1 MRSTAL
7 ATGCLDRQGRQA
19 RLQLSGRLQSAS
31 FKPNAEFRKTAV
43 RDFQSVRIVAVLDW
57 QTKFGIDNIRTVIVN
72 SHTQGMSSSGWPLKS
87 APFRENGVRCSR
99 GGTMSIHVGK
109 VLKAGNRGKRSNLV
123 SLLAAGAFVL
133 AACGSSSP
141 AASSTAKSSSTSG
154 GSSGSSPTTSSAPI
168 KIGVMTNDTGTYAA
182 LGTPLRDAAQM
193 VFDQINQS
201 GGINGHQI
209 QGIFMDGQTNPN
221 LAVTQAHQL
230 VSDGVA
236 AVLGL
241 EFGTAAHAVA
251 PVFEAAHI
259 PVITN
264 TADETITSPVNPWVF
279 DLSTTTR
286 YSDQRYLSYFACK
299 GITKVAVLH
308 DNEALG
314 QQGNADLISQ
324 AAKYGVSIVGNQT
337 YDLTGTNF
345 ETQLLALNST
355 PAQAIVYWGVGTAPV
370 VIVKE
375 HAALGIKAPLVGSA
389 ANTDQSFLSQ
399 VPGAVNGM
407 LDGTVPADLLK
418 HLPASVTDGA
428 TIQSFATSFTS
439 TFNIPFGLFASF
451 GHDDASII
459 ASVVKD
465 GATTPA
471 AIQAKLNNF
480 TVNSFMGTIKWT
492 PTNHTGVQ
500 LSDEIMARIVNGEA
514 VPTKCQ

>member
-1 MRSTAL
+1 M
-7 ATGCLDRQGRQA
+7 
-19 RLQLSGRLQSAS
+19 
-31 FKPNAEFRKTAV
+31 N
-43 RDFQSVRIVAVLDW
+43 
-57 QTKFGIDNIRTVIVN
+57 
-72 SHTQGMSSSGWPLKS
+72 M
-87 APFRENGVRCSR
+87 
-99 GGTMSIHVGK
+99 HVGRVVK
-109 VLKAGNRGKRSNLV
+109 TRNRGKRPDLL
-123 SLLAAGAFVL
+123 SLLATGAVVL
-133 AACGSSSP
+133 AACGSSSS
-141 AASSTAKSSSTSG
+141 ASASATNSSAASTTASGSSTVASST
-154 GSSGSSPTTSSAPI
+154 PI
-168 KIGVMTNDTGTYAA
+168 KIGVMTNDTGAYAA

-193 VFDQINQS
+193 VFNQINQA

-209 QGIFMDGQTNPN
+209 QGIFLDGQTNPN

-230 VSDGVA
+230 VSDNVS

-299 GITKVAVLH
+299 KITKVAVLH

-314 QQGNADLISQ
+314 EQGSADLLSQ
-324 AAKYGVSIVGNQT
+324 AQKYGVSIVGNQT

-345 ETQLLALNST
+345 ETQLLALNNT

-375 HAALGIKAPLVGSA
+375 HSALGIKAPLVGSA
-389 ANTDQSFLSQ
+389 ANTDKSFLSE

-407 LDGTVPADLLK
+407 LDGTVPADLLQ
-418 HLPASVTDGA
+418 HLPSSVTDGA
-428 TIQSFATSFTS
+428 AIQSFANSFTS
-439 TFNIPFGLFASF
+439 AYNMPFGLFASF

-459 ASVVKD
+459 ATVVKD
-465 GATTPA
+465 GATTPS

>member
-1 MRSTAL
+1 
-7 ATGCLDRQGRQA
+7 
-19 RLQLSGRLQSAS
+19 
-31 FKPNAEFRKTAV
+31 
-43 RDFQSVRIVAVLDW
+43 
-57 QTKFGIDNIRTVIVN
+57 
-72 SHTQGMSSSGWPLKS
+72 
-87 APFRENGVRCSR
+87 
-99 GGTMSIHVGK
+99 
-109 VLKAGNRGKRSNLV
+109 
-123 SLLAAGAFVL
+123 
-133 AACGSSSP
+133 
-141 AASSTAKSSSTSG
+141 
-154 GSSGSSPTTSSAPI
+154 
-168 KIGVMTNDTGTYAA
+168 MTNDTGAYAA

-209 QGIFMDGQTNPN
+209 QGIFLDGQTNPN

-230 VSDGVA
+230 VSDHVA

-251 PVFEAAHI
+251 PIFEAAHI

-314 QQGNADLISQ
+314 VQGNADLISQ
-324 AAKYGVSIVGNQT
+324 AAKYHVSIVGNQT

-389 ANTDQSFLSQ
+389 ANTDQSFLSE

-418 HLPASVTDGA
+418 HLPSSVTDGA
-428 TIQSFATSFTS
+428 AIQSFATSFTS
-439 TFNIPFGLFASF
+439 SYKIPFGLFASF

-459 ASVVKD
+459 GTLVKD
-465 GATTPA
+465 GATTA
-471 AIQAKLNNF
+471 SAMQAKLNNF
-480 TVNSFMGTIKWT
+480 SVNSFMGTIKWT

>member
-1 MRSTAL
+1 MFKWGETMGMHAGRVVQTFNRAKRPDLLSL
-7 ATGCLDRQGRQA
+7 MATGAL
-19 RLQLSGRLQSAS
+19 
-31 FKPNAEFRKTAV
+31 
-43 RDFQSVRIVAVLDW
+43 
-57 QTKFGIDNIRTVIVN
+57 
-72 SHTQGMSSSGWPLKS
+72 
-87 APFRENGVRCSR
+87 
-99 GGTMSIHVGK
+99 
-109 VLKAGNRGKRSNLV
+109 
-123 SLLAAGAFVL
+123 VL
-133 AACGSSSP
+133 AACGSSSSASAGGTKSSTAP
-141 AASSTAKSSSTSG
+141 KSSAGASST
-154 GSSGSSPTTSSAPI
+154 PI
-168 KIGVMTNDTGTYAA
+168 KIGVMTNDTGAYAA

-193 VFDQINQS
+193 VFNQINQS

-209 QGIFMDGQTNPN
+209 QGIFLDGQTNPN

-230 VSDGVA
+230 VSDNVA
-236 AVLGL
+236 AVFGL

-251 PVFEAAHI
+251 PIFEAAHI

-286 YSDQRYLSYFACK
+286 YSDQRYLSYFQCK

-324 AAKYGVSIVGNQT
+324 AQKYGVSIVGNQT

-345 ETQLLALNST
+345 ETQLLALNNT

-375 HAALGIKAPLVGSA
+375 HSALGIKAPLVGSA
-389 ANTDQSFLSQ
+389 ANTDKSFLAQ

-407 LDGTVPADLLK
+407 LDGTVPADLLQ
-418 HLPASVTDGA
+418 HLPSSVTDGA
-428 TIQSFATSFTS
+428 AIQSFASSFTS
-439 TFNIPFGLFASF
+439 TYNIPFGLFASF

-459 ASVVKD
+459 ATVVKD
-465 GATTPA
+465 GATTPS
-471 AIQAKLNNF
+471 AIQQKLNNF
-480 TVNSFMGTIKWT
+480 QVNSFMGTITWT
-492 PTNHTGVQ
+492 PTDHTGVK

>member
-1 MRSTAL
+1 MNIHLDRVIKTRIWGKSPKFLPLL
-7 ATGCLDRQGRQA
+7 ATG
-19 RLQLSGRLQSAS
+19 
-31 FKPNAEFRKTAV
+31 AV
-43 RDFQSVRIVAVLDW
+43 VL
-57 QTKFGIDNIRTVIVN
+57 G
-72 SHTQGMSSSGWPLKS
+72 
-87 APFRENGVRCSR
+87 
-99 GGTMSIHVGK
+99 
-109 VLKAGNRGKRSNLV
+109 
-123 SLLAAGAFVL
+123 
-133 AACGSSSP
+133 ACGSSGTAVSK
-141 AASSTAKSSSTSG
+141 AAN
-154 GSSGSSPTTSSAPI
+154 SSGSSTTAAGSSTSTSAAPI

-193 VFDQINQS
+193 VFNQINQA

-209 QGIFMDGQTNPN
+209 EGIFLDGQTNPN

-230 VSDGVA
+230 VSDNVS
-236 AVLGL
+236 AVFGL
-241 EFGTAAHAVA
+241 EFGTAAHAVV
-251 PVFEAAHI
+251 PIFEAAHI

-324 AAKYGVSIVGNQT
+324 APHYGVSIVGNQT

-345 ETQLLALNST
+345 ETQLLALNNT

-375 HAALGIKAPLVGSA
+375 HSALGIKAPLVGSA
-389 ANTDQSFLSQ
+389 ANTDKSFLSQ

-407 LDGTVPADLLK
+407 LDGTVPADLLQ
-418 HLPASVTDGA
+418 HLPSTVTDGA
-428 TIQSFATSFTS
+428 ALKSFATSFTS
-439 TFNIPFGLFASF
+439 TYNIPFGLFASF
-451 GHDDASII
+451 GHDDASIV
-459 ASVVKD
+459 AAVVKA

-480 TVNSFMGTIKWT
+480 TVNSFMGTIKWSS
-492 PTNHTGVQ
+492 TNHTGVQ
-500 LSDEIMARIVNGEA
+500 LSDEVMARIVNGEA